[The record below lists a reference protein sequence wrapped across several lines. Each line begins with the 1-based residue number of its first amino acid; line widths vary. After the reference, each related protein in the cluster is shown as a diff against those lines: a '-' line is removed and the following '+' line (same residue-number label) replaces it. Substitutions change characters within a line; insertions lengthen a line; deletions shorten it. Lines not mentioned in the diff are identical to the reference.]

1 MTFGKP
7 KRRRKQGRSQ
17 NGCPIVF
24 KCVSGEEQCD
34 ETQDQDESDG
44 SSSEGPR
51 EPAGRSLSVRVEGSS
66 AVCPAH
72 TAALLKSLGQQRED
86 GKGVFFCLVG
96 CCVFW
101 FFFSLREKCCLPC
114 HRGKKMQVNLG
125 VKYGLENLFADFL
138 NIFLQIKLQRQ
149 KCFRRAWLEH

>member
-17 NGCPIVF
+17 NGCPIIF

-34 ETQDQDESDG
+34 ETQDRDESNG

-66 AVCPAH
+66 AVRPAH
-72 TAALLKSLGQQRED
+72 TAVLLKSLRQQRED
-86 GKGVFFCLVG
+86 GKWVFFLFV
-96 CCVFW
+96 VFLLG
-101 FFFSLREKCCLPC
+101 FFSSQR
-114 HRGKKMQVNLG
+114 KML
-125 VKYGLENLFADFL
+125 LALS
-138 NIFLQIKLQRQ
+138 
-149 KCFRRAWLEH
+149 

>member
-7 KRRRKQGRSQ
+7 KRRRKQGQSQ
-17 NGCPIVF
+17 NGCPIVV

-34 ETQDQDESDG
+34 ETQDRDDSDG

-66 AVCPAH
+66 AVRPTH

-86 GKGVFFCLVG
+86 GKGVLFVCLFVVVFC
-96 CCVFW
+96 C
-101 FFFSLREKCCLPC
+101 FFFSQR
-114 HRGKKMQVNLG
+114 KML
-125 VKYGLENLFADFL
+125 LALS
-138 NIFLQIKLQRQ
+138 
-149 KCFRRAWLEH
+149 